1 MHDLIALEARLAPAA
16 AAIGARS
23 LAVRLVANRR
33 PWHGTGLRL
42 RRGESYTLLA
52 SGRIRWSA
60 RHPHLHGGP
69 GFHLWAR
76 VKPGGRIVNVT
87 RDSGSFVADV
97 DGELELG
104 IYLGMWRDEHGAL
117 DTPQQA
123 YDKLGGTLDVCV
135 LAWPGDAADGL
146 DALLASHAAPAL
158 LAERERLAAAV
169 TPPAGWHYLV
179 ETGTS
184 DIWRACGTPDH
195 GRICL
200 DAHDDQGII
209 RTALDIPLE
218 PATTLAWRWRLD
230 EHPSGVA
237 EDSTLSHDYVSIAL
251 EFDDGRDLTWIW
263 SSCLPLEQH
272 FACPI
277 RAWSARE
284 THLVV
289 RSGFADAGRWVEER
303 RDVYADVARA
313 LGTPPRRIVAA
324 WLIAVATFQHG
335 RARAAFEAIRVLQ
348 PGLCHT
354 VS

>member
-1 MHDLIALEARLAPAA
+1 MHDVIALEAGLAPAA
-16 AAIGARS
+16 AALGARTRA
-23 LAVRLVANRR
+23 LHLPANRR
-33 PWHGTGLRL
+33 PWLGTGLRL
-42 RRGESYTLLA
+42 RRGQSYTLIG
-52 SGRIRWSA
+52 SGRIGWSA

-76 VKPGGRIVNVT
+76 VAPGGRIVNVT

-104 IYLGMWRDEHGAL
+104 IYLGMWRDEQGAL

-123 YDKLGGTLDVCV
+123 YDRLAGALDVLV
-135 LAWPGDAADGL
+135 LAWPGSAAHGL
-146 DALLASHAAPAL
+146 DALLPTHAAPAL
-158 LAERERLAAAV
+158 VAERERLAADV
-169 TPPAGWHYLV
+169 TPPSGWDYLV
-179 ETGTS
+179 ETGSS
-184 DIWRACGTPDH
+184 DIWRACGAPGD

-209 RTALDIPLE
+209 RTALDLPLTPE
-218 PATTLAWRWRLD
+218 TTLAWRWRLD
-230 EHPSGVA
+230 EHPSSKA
-237 EDSTLSHDYVSIAL
+237 EDSTRSHDYVSIAL

-263 SSCLPLEQH
+263 SSCLPLEHH

-289 RSGFADAGRWVEER
+289 RSGLAEAGRWLEER
-303 RDVYADVARA
+303 RNVHADVARA
-313 LGTPPRRIVAA
+313 IGTPPKRIVAA

-335 RARAAFEAIRVLQ
+335 RARAAFEGIRVLQ
-348 PGLCHT
+348 PGLCHD
-354 VS
+354 VR